1 MLHNGLKRA
10 VKSVLRRVVFN
21 KNYYDI
27 LENISGKRLR
37 QFSST
42 ITFVIGDPK
51 SENYELPSN
60 QYDLIVSNAVSQHV
74 SDVTKFAKEVS
85 RMLVQSGFFYGIIHN
100 FYSLSGG
107 HNMELAYPDEFPS
120 SRVPPWDHLS
130 TNLYPTFVYLN
141 RLRPEEYY
149 SAFAKHLK
157 VLLFEGRDINH
168 DPGGFEGE
176 RFLTE
181 EIKNELSMFN
191 RDLLLTRS
199 FCIIC
204 LKV

>member
-1 MLHNGLKRA
+1 
-10 VKSVLRRVVFN
+10 
-21 KNYYDI
+21 
-27 LENISGKRLR
+27 
-37 QFSST
+37 
-42 ITFVIGDPK
+42 
-51 SENYELPSN
+51 
-60 QYDLIVSNAVSQHV
+60 
-74 SDVTKFAKEVS
+74 
-85 RMLVQSGFFYGIIHN
+85 
-100 FYSLSGG
+100 
-107 HNMELAYPDEFPS
+107 MELAYPDEFPS

-168 DPGGFEGE
+168 DPGGFEEE

-191 RDLLLTRS
+191 
-199 FCIIC
+199 
-204 LKV
+204 